1 MFLKIIFRRFVP
13 FRSTFIYTFFL
24 KWFYFD
30 RHAQAISSIQ
40 AFAHWLSQFYSETH
54 KVNLDKDKFA
64 SLISTLLDSIVPMFS
79 KEVNS
84 YYQYIFVYNTL
95 KSIWLIVHL
104 ENLPGAVTLTDKDL
118 SSIVELILLI
128 CNSFYLTQKSKH
140 WKCIKVF

>member
-1 MFLKIIFRRFVP
+1 MVLSHSFSTSHQQYKMSFTPILLGCKYLKDITSLKITSLTCDINLHYIFKNYIQKISSF
-13 FRSTFIYTFFL
+13 SKYIHLHILL
-24 KWFYFD
+24 KMILFD

-84 YYQYIFVYNTL
+84 YY
-95 KSIWLIVHL
+95 
-104 ENLPGAVTLTDKDL
+104 
-118 SSIVELILLI
+118 
-128 CNSFYLTQKSKH
+128 
-140 WKCIKVF
+140 

>member
-1 MFLKIIFRRFVP
+1 MVLNHSFSMSHQQYKMSFTPILLGCKYLKDITSIKMTSTCDINFDNVFKNYFQKICS

-84 YYQYIFVYNTL
+84 YY
-95 KSIWLIVHL
+95 
-104 ENLPGAVTLTDKDL
+104 
-118 SSIVELILLI
+118 
-128 CNSFYLTQKSKH
+128 
-140 WKCIKVF
+140 

>member
-1 MFLKIIFRRFVP
+1 MVLSHSFSTSHQQYKMSFTPILLGCKYLKDITSIKMTSLTCDINFDNVFKNYIQKISSFSKYIHIHIIFFE
-13 FRSTFIYTFFL
+13 
-24 KWFYFD
+24 WFSFD

-84 YYQYIFVYNTL
+84 YY
-95 KSIWLIVHL
+95 
-104 ENLPGAVTLTDKDL
+104 
-118 SSIVELILLI
+118 
-128 CNSFYLTQKSKH
+128 
-140 WKCIKVF
+140 

>member
-1 MFLKIIFRRFVP
+1 MVLSHSFSMSHQQYKMSFTPILLGCKYLKDITSLKITSLTCDINLHYIFKNDIQKISSF
-13 FRSTFIYTFFL
+13 SKYIHIHIFFFE
-24 KWFYFD
+24 WFSFD

-84 YYQYIFVYNTL
+84 YY
-95 KSIWLIVHL
+95 
-104 ENLPGAVTLTDKDL
+104 
-118 SSIVELILLI
+118 
-128 CNSFYLTQKSKH
+128 
-140 WKCIKVF
+140 